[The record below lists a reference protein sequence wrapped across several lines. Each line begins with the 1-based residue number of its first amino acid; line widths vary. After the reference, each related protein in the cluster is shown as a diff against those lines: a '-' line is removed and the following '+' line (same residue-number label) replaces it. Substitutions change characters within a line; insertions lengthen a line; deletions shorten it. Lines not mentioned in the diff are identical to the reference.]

1 MPDSSIERQLG
12 MLLNRYTSRLRDG
25 KPLGKKTLAKIRN
38 DVMVFVRFHD
48 YRLSC
53 GCPIDDVRV
62 KVDLE
67 ERALVISPI
76 PHPPSGLAVLAAPR
90 YKDCKQDSSVAD
102 DIPGS

>member
-76 PHPPSGLAVLAAPR
+76 PHP
-90 YKDCKQDSSVAD
+90 DSQCLLH
-102 DIPGS
+102 